1 MLRVITFFFSVLITV
16 SFSQT
21 KDEATVLDLSRTKFR
36 WMIEKK
42 TDSLNLI
49 LDERLSYIH
58 SNGWV
63 QNKKEF
69 IDDFNRKL
77 TYHSINLSELHV
89 RVYRRSAVVTGKGH
103 FSVSLEGNRVETDL
117 FFTEVYVRYGNK
129 WKLASRHANK
139 IG

>member
-1 MLRVITFFFSVLITV
+1 M
-16 SFSQT
+16 
-21 KDEATVLDLSRTKFR
+21 DLCRTKFR

-63 QNKKEF
+63 QTKKEF
-69 IDDFNRKL
+69 IDDFTSKL
-77 TYHSINLSELHV
+77 IYHDISLTELNA
-89 RVYRRSAVVTGKGH
+89 RVYRRSAVITGKGH
-103 FSVSLEGNRVETDL
+103 FNASLNGNRTETNL
-117 FFTEVYVRYGNK
+117 FFTEVYIRYGNK

>member
-1 MLRVITFFFSVLITV
+1 MVRVITFFFSVLMTV

-36 WMIEKK
+36 WMIENK
-42 TDSLNLI
+42 TDSLDLI

-69 IDDFNRKL
+69 IDDFNGKL
-77 TYHSINLSELHV
+77 IYHQINLSELHV

-117 FFTEVYVRYGNK
+117 FFTEVYIRYGNK

>member
-1 MLRVITFFFSVLITV
+1 
-16 SFSQT
+16 
-21 KDEATVLDLSRTKFR
+21 
-36 WMIEKK
+36 MIEKK

-69 IDDFNRKL
+69 IDDFNGKL

-89 RVYRRSAVVTGKGH
+89 RVYRRSAVITGKGH